1 MTVQYVE
8 KNWLKRLLLALIFVV
23 PLSACNPWEDDKT
36 YTNQVGGSVG
46 DGPVVGAT
54 VTVYSINGAVLGTQ
68 QSDST
73 ATYKLTVKAKGKD
86 YPLRLVASG
95 GTDLVTGSVPDFEMV
110 SVVAHPSEKKANI
123 NPFSTLIVKSAEA
136 MPGGLSA
143 ANVGSASGAVMN
155 VLGFGLS
162 SSRVP
167 DPVTT
172 DIDNT
177 NIADIVKASEMMGE
191 MVRRTRDLMAGT
203 GAPTSGDTVMDALA
217 HDLTD
222 GRLDGQGGPAANAA
236 IAAVTNVVAG
246 QVLLEAASNSLK
258 VGGAVATQVLDM
270 SIISTHA
277 GVSGSQLTGNV
288 RIGRDHLDQLETSI
302 AAARVLDPGQ
312 ALANIAATV
321 SGLAPDLLPGQVAAT
336 LSVSQAAVLDNS
348 LVLAT
353 VATSAE
359 IDAVNAAADGGS
371 TNTGSTNVAPQISG
385 NPVGS
390 VTANSSYS
398 FQPSASDADGD
409 ALTFSISSKPSWAN
423 FNTGNGR
430 LSGTPS
436 DQHAG
441 TYGNIAIS
449 VSDGTASASLGS
461 FAIQVTATPVVNTPP
476 VISGSAAGQVTANS
490 SYSFQP
496 SASDADGDALT
507 FSISNKPSW
516 ASFNAG
522 TGRLSGTPSDQ
533 HAGTY
538 GNIVV
543 SVFDGTDAASL
554 AAFSI
559 QVAPA
564 PVINTPPVISGS
576 PAGSVFSN
584 SGYVFQPSASDAD
597 GDALTFSI
605 SNKPSWASFNTGNGR
620 LSGTPSDQHAGTYG
634 NIAISVSDGTASAS
648 LGSFAI
654 QVVPAPVVNT
664 PPVISGSAAGQV
676 TANSSYSFQ
685 PSASDA
691 DSDAL
696 TFSISNKPSW
706 ASFNT
711 GTGRL
716 SGTPSDQH
724 AGTYGSIVITVTDGT
739 DAVSLPGFSI
749 QVDPS
754 LGSFSLSWS
763 APVMR
768 ADGSALSLSDI
779 DSYRIYYGT
788 TAGSYTNSVTITDG
802 STTSATISNI
812 QNGTWHVVMTTIDS
826 SGLESAQSGAITK
839 VAN

>member
-1 MTVQYVE
+1 MTMQYVE

-23 PLSACNPWEDDKT
+23 PLSACNPWEDDST
-36 YTNQVGGSVG
+36 YNNQVGGSVG

-54 VTVYSINGAVLGTQ
+54 VTVYSAKGDVLGTQ

-143 ANVGSASGAVMN
+143 ANVGTSSGVVMN
-155 VLGFGLS
+155 VLGFGLNN
-162 SSRVP
+162 SRVP

-277 GVSGSQLTGNV
+277 GVQGSQLTGNV
-288 RIGRDHLDQLETSI
+288 RIGRNHLDQLETSI
-302 AAARVLDPGQ
+302 AAARVLDQGQ

-321 SGLAPDLLPGQVAAT
+321 SALAPDMLPGQVAAT
-336 LSVSQAAVLDNS
+336 LPVSQAAVLDNS
-348 LVLAT
+348 LVLAP

-359 IDAVNAAADGGS
+359 IDAINTAADGVS
-371 TNTGSTNVAPQISG
+371 TNTDPANAAPQISG
-385 NPVGS
+385 NPAGS

-409 ALTFSISSKPSWAN
+409 ALTFSISNKPSWAG
-423 FNTGNGR
+423 FNTGTGR

-476 VISGSAAGQVTANS
+476 VISGSADGQVTAGNA
-490 SYSFQP
+490 YVFRP
-496 SASDADGDALT
+496 SAMDADGDALT
-507 FSISNKPSW
+507 FSIINKPSW
-516 ASFNAG
+516 ASFNTG

-533 HAGTY
+533 HAGAY
-538 GNIVV
+538 SNIVI
-543 SVFDGTDAASL
+543 SVFDGTDADSL
-554 AAFSI
+554 AAFSV
-559 QVAPA
+559 QVVPA

-576 PAGSVFSN
+576 PAGSVYSN

-605 SNKPSWASFNTGNGR
+605 SNKPSWAGFNTGTGR

-676 TANSSYSFQ
+676 TAGNAYVFQ
-685 PSASDA
+685 PSAADA
-691 DSDAL
+691 DGDAL

-716 SGTPSDQH
+716 SGTPGSSN
-724 AGTYGSIVITVTDGT
+724 AGQYSNIVISVSDGT
-739 DAVSLPGFSI
+739 DTTSLSGFSI
-749 QVDPS
+749 QVNPS
-754 LGSFSLSWS
+754 LGSISLGWT
-763 APVMR
+763 APSSR
-768 ADGSALSLSDI
+768 TDGTALSLSEI
-779 DSYRIYYGT
+779 SGYRVYYGP
-788 TAGSYTNSVTITDG
+788 APGNYTSSVTVSNG
-802 STTSATISNI
+802 SATSTVINNI
-812 QNGTWHVVMTTIDS
+812 ATGDWYVAMTTVDVNGI
-826 SGLESAQSGAITK
+826 ESAKTGAVLK